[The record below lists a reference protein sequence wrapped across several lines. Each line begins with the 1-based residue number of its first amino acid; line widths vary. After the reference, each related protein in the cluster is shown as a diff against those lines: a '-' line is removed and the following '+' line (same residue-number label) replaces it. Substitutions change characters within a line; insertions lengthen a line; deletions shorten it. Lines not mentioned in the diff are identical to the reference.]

1 MPSSPLLPRHESL
14 RRAVAWLAEQGHW
27 TPELIDEASRRFD
40 LSPTDEEF
48 LLEQC
53 RGANA
58 GDESPPA
65 DHRDR

>member
-1 MPSSPLLPRHESL
+1 MPNGTLLPEHESL
-14 RRAVAWLAEQGHW
+14 RRAVAWLAERGHW
-27 TPELIDEASRRFD
+27 TPELVDEASRRFD

-53 RGANA
+53 RRINA
-58 GDESPPA
+58 RDDPPSA